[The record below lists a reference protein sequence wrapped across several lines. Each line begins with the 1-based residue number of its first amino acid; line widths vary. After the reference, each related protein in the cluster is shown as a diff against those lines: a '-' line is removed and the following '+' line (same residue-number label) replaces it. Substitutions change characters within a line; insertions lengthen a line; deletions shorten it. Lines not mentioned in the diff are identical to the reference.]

1 MANIDWPKWTKLI
14 GVSLPIFAIM
24 TTEPLYRLDVY
35 IWSFNIIYWLQQNLT
50 DATFMF
56 GMEMIDVMGGAGI
69 AVGTALAAYLLVS
82 R

>member
-1 MANIDWPKWTKLI
+1 MANIDWPKWSKLMV
-14 GVSLPIFAIM
+14 VSLPIFAIL

-50 DATFMF
+50 DPSFQLAMR
-56 GMEMIDVMGGAGI
+56 ILDVVGGSGI
-69 AVGTALAAYLLVS
+69 AVGTALSAYLLVS